1 MGRRASGSQNSL
13 VAGAT
18 TVLVAIVAVLLAYNA
33 NAGLP
38 FVPVYELNAELPD
51 AANLVKGAEV
61 RAGGTRVGQ
70 VSKIEPVPHS
80 DRAPTARVTLALDKS
95 LEPLRT
101 TSKVVVRS
109 RSALGL
115 KYVELAPGATGDDL
129 PAGSKLAIRQASPRP
144 VELDQVLDTFD
155 ERTREGARRTLDG
168 LGSGLAG
175 RGADLNTAIA
185 ALPPLLSDLE
195 PVAANLSDPG
205 TRIDR
210 LVSALGRTT
219 DELAPVSE
227 AQARLFVNL
236 DTTFGALADVAR
248 PSLQQTISKTPPALA
263 TGTSEFP
270 RWRPF
275 LGNAQGLFREL
286 KPGLAALRS
295 SAPAL
300 ADAVDAG
307 PLALRRTS
315 KLSPRLA
322 DVFDALAE
330 FSEEPLVP
338 IGLRRLAQTVRI
350 LRPTVSFLTPAQTRC
365 NYVSLWFRNVSSLL
379 SEGDANGTWQ
389 RFIIIAAP
397 TGPNSEGGPSSQP
410 ADGPGVDN
418 HLHSN
423 PYPNTAAPGQPRE
436 CEAGNEPFRKG
447 TTTIGNVAGRQSAT
461 TEGKP

>member
-51 AANLVKGAEV
+51 AANLVTGAEV

-101 TSKVVVRS
+101 SSKVVVRS

-115 KYVELAPGATGDDL
+115 KYVELAAGATGHDL
-129 PAGSKLAIRQASPRP
+129 PAGSKLEIRQASPRP

-175 RGADLNTAIA
+175 RGAGLNSAIA

-195 PVAANLSDPG
+195 PVAANLSDRE

-210 LVSALGRTT
+210 LVSALGTTT

-227 AQARLFVNL
+227 VQARMFVNL
-236 DTTFGALADVAR
+236 DTTFAALAEVAR
-248 PSLQQTISKTPPALA
+248 PSLQQRGRAADGRRRARARPGSARSPPPPRRPGRRRPGPRRAAARPGPRGARHPGRAPGAGPPAA
-263 TGTSEFP
+263 GCRSGGCGRARPPP
-270 RWRPF
+270 RRGP
-275 LGNAQGLFREL
+275 
-286 KPGLAALRS
+286 RS
-295 SAPAL
+295 
-300 ADAVDAG
+300 
-307 PLALRRTS
+307 
-315 KLSPRLA
+315 
-322 DVFDALAE
+322 
-330 FSEEPLVP
+330 
-338 IGLRRLAQTVRI
+338 
-350 LRPTVSFLTPAQTRC
+350 
-365 NYVSLWFRNVSSLL
+365 
-379 SEGDANGTWQ
+379 
-389 RFIIIAAP
+389 
-397 TGPNSEGGPSSQP
+397 
-410 ADGPGVDN
+410 
-418 HLHSN
+418 
-423 PYPNTAAPGQPRE
+423 
-436 CEAGNEPFRKG
+436 
-447 TTTIGNVAGRQSAT
+447 
-461 TEGKP
+461 